1 MDNERT
7 HSYNHIPSSTI
18 LIYSIHF
25 VLMSSTDSH
34 EASRPALIP
43 SQTLNASAGS
53 FRPSPAIAVA
63 IATTNEERK
72 KEKKKNNRRTAKPK
86 ETADPSKVT
95 QRVVPERTNHANT
108 TEQYSTTG
116 DQNNQQNHPMVSKKS
131 HRTRNRNKGAKQD
144 PNTGTTGNNRTVP
157 TFTSNEMKK
166 PARRKRN
173 TTNNNITKHPWR
185 QHIPEGAMDP
195 ITLDP
200 LVSIAYPPFALC
212 AQAPF
217 IPVEE
222 WPVKE
227 NNNRDIQKLT
237 KEDREL
243 QILQQQWGE
252 VSLQEPVTITP
263 PTPQQRHY
271 NLYDGRALAY
281 YLVSQL
287 QFIDPLNRR
296 DLTRDELVTLDRY
309 LTRHGFDKKFKVLE
323 AYDAKGVT
331 LSTAGA
337 AGNTADGR
345 AIILQQEAQVLL
357 NSLFAGPTTI
367 LQQQYQAQQH
377 QEQHN
382 RHRARTTTTQRG
394 DEDFDFGINEQE
406 GLTIIDDDEN
416 PGLRGG
422 GLHRANTNNGTL
434 WSASHIS
441 NQYSNAANVRE
452 QNFPSL
458 SAPTPLPAS
467 VPLPVTAS
475 VPPSKSLLRISKVV
489 SKTNAK
495 ELERQREA
503 REAREAFVRRA
514 QMSNLSYTGDG
525 SIATHSSQ
533 QVTGLFEPPTTFHSL
548 PPTEGQLLRN
558 QAFASALGVA
568 PATVRQQTQ
577 ITGWARPTN
586 ANMDLDEF
594 GNELNVALYPDNL
607 ILKARERMELTVK
620 MERKWIRFLEDD
632 KAASL
637 PLTKMDRSTRVFVH
651 EYSDFWKLHTESFD
665 PEPKRYIH
673 CVKLRDTSV
682 PRPLLSEAARNWRGP
697 RLLPRVEQEH
707 PIKQTAGQ
715 TPREFPLPQEQDQL
729 RLQPRTLPFGFV
741 PPPGAMNDFE
751 IDTPN
756 QLTNTRSNEEFN
768 GRERPKLLLAARTLP
783 LENPVQGDNAPKFSV
798 TDERERQKVNREERA
813 RQEQHA
819 EEKKRRALEAAFA
832 SDSDE
837 EEKSL
842 ASHDSDEWND
852 VLDQQPQYIGG
863 DEE

>member
-1 MDNERT
+1 
-7 HSYNHIPSSTI
+7 
-18 LIYSIHF
+18 
-25 VLMSSTDSH
+25 MSSTDLQD
-34 EASRPALIP
+34 ASRLALIP

-53 FRPSPAIAVA
+53 FRPNS
-63 IATTNEERK
+63 ATTMSTAITNEAK
-72 KEKKKNNRRTAKPK
+72 QKEKKKKHRRNANPK
-86 ETADPSKVT
+86 ETSDPSKVA
-95 QRVVPERTNHANT
+95 QRVTPDCTNHANT
-108 TEQYSTTG
+108 TEQLC
-116 DQNNQQNHPMVSKKS
+116 DPNNQKSHPLVVSKKS
-131 HRTRNRNKGAKQD
+131 HRNRNKGAKQI
-144 PNTGTTGNNRTVP
+144 PNKVDNGTVP
-157 TFTSNEMKK
+157 TFTSDGTKK
-166 PARRKRN
+166 QARRKRTTSTA
-173 TTNNNITKHPWR
+173 TTNNNNNNNNNNNMKHPWR

-200 LVSIAYPPFALC
+200 LVSLVYPPFALC

-217 IPVEE
+217 TPVNE

-227 NNNRDIQKLT
+227 NDNHKIQKLT

-252 VSLQEPVTITP
+252 VSLQETP
-263 PTPQQRHY
+263 TTTSPTPQQRHY

-309 LTRHGFDKKFKVLE
+309 LTRHGFDKKFKVVE

-345 AIILQQEAQVLL
+345 ATILQQEAQMLL
-357 NSLFAGPTTI
+357 NSLFAGPTSI
-367 LQQQYQAQQH
+367 LQQQYHTQQH

-382 RHRARTTTTQRG
+382 RHRARTTTTQQA
-394 DEDFDFGINEQE
+394 DDDFDFGIHGHE

-422 GLHRANTNNGTL
+422 GLHRAHTTNGTL
-434 WSASHIS
+434 RLASHLPS
-441 NQYSNAANVRE
+441 RNSHAANVRE
-452 QNFPSL
+452 QNFPTL
-458 SAPTPLPAS
+458 SASTPPTAS
-467 VPLPVTAS
+467 VPLLVKAP

-489 SKTNAK
+489 TKTNAK
-495 ELERQREA
+495 ELERQ

-525 SIATHSSQ
+525 SISAHSSR
-533 QVTGLFEPPTTFHSL
+533 QVTGLLEPPTANRSL
-548 PPTEGQLLRN
+548 APTEGQLLRN
-558 QAFASALGVA
+558 QTFALALGVA
-568 PATVRQQTQ
+568 PATVRQQAQ
-577 ITGWARPTN
+577 LTGWARPTN
-586 ANMDLDEF
+586 AKVNLDEF
-594 GNELNVALYPDNL
+594 GNELNASLYPDNL

-637 PLTKMDRSTRVFVH
+637 PLSKMDRSTRVFIH

-682 PRPLLSEAARNWRGP
+682 PRPLLSDAARNWRGP

-707 PIKQTAGQ
+707 STKQTAGQ
-715 TPREFPLPQEQDQL
+715 TPQEFPLPQEQDSL
-729 RLQPRTLPFGFV
+729 RLQPITLPFGFV
-741 PPPGAMNDFE
+741 PPPGAMNDFK
-751 IDTPN
+751 IDTPD
-756 QLTNTRSNEEFN
+756 QMTNNRSNEVFN
-768 GRERPKLLLAARTLP
+768 ARERPKLLLTARTLP
-783 LENPVQGDNAPKFSV
+783 LENPVKGNDAPNFSFP
-798 TDERERQKVNREERA
+798 DERERQKNIREERA
-813 RQEQHA
+813 RQEQYT
-819 EEKKRRALEAAFA
+819 EEMKRRALEAAFA
-832 SDSDE
+832 SDSE
-837 EEKSL
+837 GEKSL

-852 VLDQQPQYIGG
+852 VLDQQTQYVGG